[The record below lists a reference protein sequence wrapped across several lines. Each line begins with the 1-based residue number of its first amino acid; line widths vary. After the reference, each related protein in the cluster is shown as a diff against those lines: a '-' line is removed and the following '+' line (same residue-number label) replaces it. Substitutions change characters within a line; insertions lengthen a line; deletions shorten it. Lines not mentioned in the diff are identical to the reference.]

1 MSVPTTEGKYQVEA
15 FTHRVSRSVVF
26 MFTQSPND
34 KLSVGTGFL
43 VQFRGRRYFV
53 SALHNFFYDDGGRE
67 QVIRCWDAA
76 RFKFRDAPPIGFVE
90 SLNFAVQR
98 LKPDLGVPLP
108 HLFPNG
114 LFIDAKHD
122 LIAVRVNSLLEEFA
136 SAVFLK
142 LEEESFTDE
151 LNAEIHLLTIGMPF
165 DAQVEIPGVGRALV
179 PTLDHVKFNPNVDKS
194 RVPSRLCTQDYF
206 LVPYSL
212 GQDEIE
218 PHGFSGAPIFSQ
230 SHSSP
235 SIVWTPA
242 PRVVGV
248 VMEWLRKLDLIAA
261 LRIGI
266 VISLLESDHDSV

>member
-1 MSVPTTEGKYQVEA
+1 MSIPSSEGRHQVEA
-15 FTHRVSRSVVF
+15 FTQRVSQSVVF
-26 MFTQSPND
+26 MFTQSPNG
-34 KLSVGTGFL
+34 KISVGTGFL
-43 VQFRGRRYFV
+43 VQYRERKYFV
-53 SALHNFFYDDGGRE
+53 SALHNFFYGDGGRE
-67 QVIRCWDAA
+67 QVIRCWEAA
-76 RFKFRDAPPIGFVE
+76 RFKFRDVSQIGFVE
-90 SLNFAVQR
+90 SLNFAVER

-108 HLFPNG
+108 HSFPNG
-114 LFIDAKHD
+114 LFIDVKHD
-122 LIAVRVNSLLEEFA
+122 LIAVRVDSLLGVFA
-136 SAVFLK
+136 SAAFLN
-142 LEEESFTDE
+142 LEEESYTDE
-151 LNAEIHLLTIGMPF
+151 LNAETHLLTIGMPF

-179 PTLDHVKFNPNVDKS
+179 PTLDHVTFNPNVDKS
-194 RVPSRLCTQDYF
+194 RVSSRLCTQDYF

-266 VISLLESDHDSV
+266 VISLLESDHDTV